1 MRKEL
6 NKINASGE
14 AQFIDI
20 LCNKYNEGKEF
31 KGVVIS
37 GTKVST
43 DKGYMIVSDKMDHI
57 QVALMKKL
65 NESV

>member
-20 LCNKYNEGKEF
+20 LCNKYNDWKEF
-31 KGVVIS
+31 KGIGQHLVYVDLHRCRETETTVSCSVI
-37 GTKVST
+37 
-43 DKGYMIVSDKMDHI
+43 
-57 QVALMKKL
+57 
-65 NESV
+65 

>member
-1 MRKEL
+1 MIRHIIRMIISKEP
-6 NKINASGE
+6 
-14 AQFIDI
+14 
-20 LCNKYNEGKEF
+20 

-57 QVALMKKL
+57 QVALMKNL

>member
-1 MRKEL
+1 MIRY
-6 NKINASGE
+6 I
-14 AQFIDI
+14 IRMI
-20 LCNKYNEGKEF
+20 LRREP

-43 DKGYMIVSDKMDHI
+43 DKGYLIVSDKMDHI
-57 QVALMKKL
+57 QVDLMKNL